1 MQLFTNNANSRL
13 FAGIS
18 NVSLSLQV
26 AAGEGAKF
34 PNPTGGDFFLAT
46 LSKVTGG
53 IESDIEIVKVTA
65 RATDVFTII
74 RAQEGTAAQVY
85 AESDWIQLRM
95 TAASATSAEAH
106 INSVANPHSVTK
118 AQVGL
123 GSVDN
128 TADVDKPVSTAQ
140 ATAIG
145 LKINT
150 SAKDA
155 TGGVPGLTLFKL
167 NMRNAANTIT
177 SWFTNA
183 ATVARTWTL
192 PDKDGTV
199 AMTSDITGTNSGTN
213 TGDNAVNTLYS
224 GLVTNATHT
233 GDVTGATAL
242 TIAANAVT
250 NAKAAQMAVNTI
262 KGRITAG
269 TGNAEDLTAANV
281 RTIINVA
288 DGANNYVHTTNA
300 NLTGEVTSVGNAA
313 TVPNATVIGKVL
325 TGYVSGAGTVAA
337 TDTILQAVNKLNGN
351 IALKANALNPVFTGR
366 GSITG
371 SGGYLPASTG
381 MAAASGMTS
390 GLDVTSQGTAGTAG
404 AAFMTFHRPSAHAV
418 HFGIDTDNFLKIG
431 GFSLGAV
438 AYKIWHEGADG
449 AGSGLDADLLDGQQG
464 AYYQQALVSGT
475 NIKTVNGSSVLG
487 SGNLVVGGLVIVP
500 VSGTTQTAVAGNHY
514 VLNNVAATAVTMP
527 TTLVAGDPVTI
538 SPNNG
543 LLTNT
548 VDFGAKTVRF
558 GANTMTG
565 VVTLD
570 LGAPME
576 LVAIDTTTWMWL

>member
-1 MQLFTNNANSRL
+1 MQLFANNANSRL
-13 FAGIS
+13 FTGIS

-26 AAGEGAKF
+26 AAGDGAKF

-46 LSKVTGG
+46 LSKVSGG
-53 IESDIEIVKVTA
+53 IESSIEIVKVTA
-65 RATDVFTII
+65 RATDVFTIV
-74 RAQEGTAAQVY
+74 RAQEGTTALVY

-145 LKINT
+145 LKIAT
-150 SAKDA
+150 AAKDT

-177 SWFTNA
+177 SWFTNSA
-183 ATVARTWTL
+183 SVARTWTL

-233 GDVTGATAL
+233 GDATGSTAL
-242 TIAANAVT
+242 TVVRINGTALSGLATGLLKNTTGTGVPSIAAAT
-250 NAKAAQMAVNTI
+250 D
-262 KGRITAG
+262 ITG
-269 TGNAEDLTAANV
+269 QL
-281 RTIINVA
+281 I
-288 DGANNYVHTTNA
+288 
-300 NLTGEVTSVGNAA
+300 
-313 TVPNATVIGKVL
+313 
-325 TGYVSGAGTVAA
+325 TGYISGAGTVAA

-351 IALKANALNPVFTGR
+351 DALKQTLAAKDATGGYAGLTLFKINFKNVANTFTSFFTNSNTAARTYTFQDRDGTIADNTDLATKQATLV
-366 GSITG
+366 SATNIKTVNSTTLLG
-371 SGGYLPASTG
+371 SGDL
-381 MAAASGMTS
+381 
-390 GLDVTSQGTAGTAG
+390 
-404 AAFMTFHRPSAHAV
+404 AV
-418 HFGIDTDNFLKIG
+418 
-431 GFSLGAV
+431 
-438 AYKIWHEGADG
+438 
-449 AGSGLDADLLDGQQG
+449 
-464 AYYQQALVSGT
+464 QATLVSGT
-475 NIKTVNGSSVLG
+475 NIKTVNGSSILG
-487 SGNLVVGGLVIVP
+487 SGNLTVGDLAIVT
-500 VSGTTQTAVAGNHY
+500 VSGTTQTAVAGNNY

-527 TTLVAGDPVTI
+527 TTLVAGDSVTI

-576 LVAIDTTTWMWL
+576 LVAVNTSTWMWL